1 LNQFYI
7 TSLDAPVLVIGASG
21 VDVVGQV
28 KGELRERTS
37 NPARIRSSFGGIARN
52 VAENLARLGQAVK
65 LITVVGRD
73 KAGEEM
79 IYRLEEAGVDTSDV
93 LRSPDQTTG
102 YYLGVVK
109 ADGGMKFALD
119 DMRAIS
125 ALTPDYLRERNN
137 LFKEAALV
145 FVDSNLSAETLRTT
159 MSLARRAKVPVCA
172 DPTSTVLAN
181 RLRPYLNRLHLITP
195 NSNEAAIFCEQPFE
209 AAKSQ
214 QAIKAAKYLVG
225 QGVDIV
231 LIALAEFGVVY
242 ASSETSGH
250 ISALRTKIVD
260 PTGAGDALNA
270 TVIFA
275 LLNGLSL
282 DEAVRLGVSAA
293 SITLRYS
300 GSVVPSLSL
309 ELLYDQLVI

>member
-1 LNQFYI
+1 MNQIYN
-7 TSLDAPVLVIGASG
+7 SAPECPVLVIGASG
-21 VDVVGQV
+21 VDLIGKL
-28 KGELRERTS
+28 KGEIRQNAS
-37 NPARIRSSFGGIARN
+37 NPARIRSSFGGTARN

-65 LITVVGRD
+65 LITVIGED
-73 KAGEEM
+73 HAGNE
-79 IYRLEEAGVDTSDV
+79 LLNQLDEAGVDTCEV
-93 LRSPDQTTG
+93 LRTPDHATG
-102 YYLGVVK
+102 SYVGVVK
-109 ADGGMKFALD
+109 ANGVIHFAMD
-119 DMRAIS
+119 DMHAMT
-125 ALTPDYLRERNN
+125 ALTPGYLKERSD
-137 LFKEAALV
+137 LFKEASMV
-145 FVDSNLSAETLRTT
+145 YVDTNLSSETLRTT

-172 DPTSTVLAN
+172 DPTSTTLAN

-209 AAKSQ
+209 AARSH
-214 QAIKAAKYLVG
+214 QAIKVAKFLVG
-225 QGVDIV
+225 QGVDMV

-250 ISALRTKIVD
+250 IPALRTKILD
-260 PTGAGDALNA
+260 PTGSGDALNA

-293 SITLRYS
+293 SLTLRHS
-300 GSVVPSLSL
+300 GSVVPNLSL

>member
-1 LNQFYI
+1 V
-7 TSLDAPVLVIGASG
+7 DVIGSL
-21 VDVVGQV
+21 
-28 KGELRERTS
+28 KGELRLRSS
-37 NPARIRSSFGGIARN
+37 NPARIRSSFGGNARN
-52 VAENLARLGQAVK
+52 VAENLARLGQAVR
-65 LITVVGRD
+65 LITVVGED
-73 KAGEEM
+73 HAGDELLNQLDD
-79 IYRLEEAGVDTSDV
+79 IGVDTCDV
-93 LRSPDQTTG
+93 LCTPNYTTG
-102 YYLGVVK
+102 TYVGVVK
-109 ADGGMKFALD
+109 TDGALHFAMD
-119 DMRAIS
+119 DMRAMS
-125 ALTPDYLRERNN
+125 ALTPGYLKERSE
-137 LFKEAALV
+137 LFKEASLV
-145 FVDSNLSAETLRTT
+145 FVDANLSADTLRTT

-172 DPTSTVLAN
+172 DPTSTSLAN

-195 NSNEAAIFCEQPFE
+195 NSTEAAIFCEQPFQ

-214 QAIKAAKYLVG
+214 QAIRAAKYLVS

-231 LIALAEFGVVY
+231 LITLAEFGVVY

-250 ISALRTKIVD
+250 ISAARTKILD

-293 SITLRYS
+293 SLTLRHS
-300 GSVVPSLSL
+300 GSVVPNLSL

>member
-1 LNQFYI
+1 LDQFYT
-7 TSLDAPVLVIGASG
+7 TSHEDPVLVIGASG
-21 VDVVGQV
+21 VDVIGQV
-28 KGELRERTS
+28 KGEIRQKTS

-65 LITVVGRD
+65 LITAIGSD
-73 KAGEEM
+73 IAGDEM
-79 IYRLEEAGVDTSDV
+79 ISQLHEAGVDTSNV
-93 LRSPDQTTG
+93 LQTPDYSTG

-109 ADGGMKFALD
+109 ADGVMQFALD

-125 ALTPDYLRERNN
+125 VLTPSYLRERSE
-137 LFKEAALV
+137 LFKEASLV
-145 FVDSNLSAETLRTT
+145 FIDANLSTDTLRTT

-195 NSNEAAIFCEQPFE
+195 NSNEAAIFCDQPFE

-214 QAIKAAKYLVG
+214 QALKVGKYLVG

-231 LIALAEFGVVY
+231 LIALAEIGVVY

-250 ISALRTKIVD
+250 IPALRTKIVD

-293 SITLRYS
+293 SLTLRHN
-300 GSVVPSLSL
+300 GSVVPNLSL

>member
-1 LNQFYI
+1 MNQFF
-7 TSLDAPVLVIGASG
+7 TSTPEAPVLVIGGSG
-21 VDVVGQV
+21 VDIIGQV
-28 KGELRERTS
+28 KGELHRNTS

-52 VAENLARLGQAVK
+52 VAENLARLGHAVK

-73 KAGEEM
+73 QAGDEM
-79 IYRLEEAGVDTSDV
+79 LRQLAEAGVDTSSV
-93 LRSPDQTTG
+93 LRTPEHSTG
-102 YYLGVVK
+102 FYLGVVK
-109 ADGGMKFALD
+109 ADGVMQFALD
-119 DMRAIS
+119 DMRAIA
-125 ALTPDYLRERNN
+125 ALTPSYLRERNE

-145 FVDSNLSAETLRTT
+145 FVDANLSADTLRTT

-172 DPTSTVLAN
+172 DPTSITLAN

-214 QAIKAAKYLVG
+214 QAITVAKYLVG
-225 QGVDIV
+225 QGVGIV
-231 LIALAEFGVVY
+231 LITLAEFGVVY

-250 ISALRTKIVD
+250 IPALRTKVVD
-260 PTGAGDALNA
+260 PTGAGDALNS

-293 SITLRYS
+293 SLTLRHP
-300 GSVVPSLSL
+300 GSVLPSLSL